1 MERQWFYAVNGQ
13 QNGPIS
19 EDEFVRLFQENHL
32 SADTLVWTE
41 KLPGWVAASSV
52 KELWDSRQ
60 VTVPPPLQ
68 GNVPLSPDRGLYAG
82 FWKRFAACLIDSII
96 LGVGGMV
103 IGFVFGLIYGVATG
117 SAKGVELFGNI
128 IGIIIGWLYYA
139 ACESSATQATPGK
152 MALGIKVTDLA
163 GMRIS
168 FGSASGRHFGKII
181 SGLCLGIGYLSVAFS
196 ERKQGWHD
204 MWANCL
210 VVNK

>member
-13 QNGPIS
+13 QKGPIA

-32 SADTLVWTE
+32 PADTLVWTE

-52 KELWDSRQ
+52 KGLLDYRP
-60 VTVPPPLQ
+60 VAVPPPLQ
-68 GNVPLSPDRGLYAG
+68 GNMPKSADRGLYAG
-82 FWKRFAACLIDSII
+82 FWKRCVACLIDSIL
-96 LGVGGMV
+96 LGLGGMA
-103 IGFVFGLIYGVATG
+103 IGAVFGIVYGAVTG
-117 SAKGVELFGNI
+117 SASGVEFFANI
-128 IGIIIGWLYYA
+128 IGVIIGWLYYA
-139 ACESSATQATPGK
+139 LCESSTAQATPGK

-163 GMRIS
+163 GRRIS